1 MEQRR
6 AVPPTRATLPIRK
19 HLMAPG
25 RAMNRPNQPTSPDRS
40 SFRKSL
46 SAPALHPSRALQ
58 ETTKPRHRQKGPD
71 SANEELDL
79 SPLGS
84 FFPALEL
91 CRVSG
96 RYAAVILL
104 SLRESESS
112 CEMEFAQD
120 TYIGSLTDPY
130 FEEGADILQGA
141 LRQVLRGRCQHRAT
155 PVLGGDPEARWQPL
169 HRPSGKGD
177 FPPHWAADSN
187 QPAGY

>member
-6 AVPPTRATLPIRK
+6 AAAPPLRATLPIRK

-79 SPLGS
+79 SPLRS
-84 FFPALEL
+84 FFRSTRFA
-91 CRVSG
+91 RVSG
-96 RYAAVILL
+96 
-104 SLRESESS
+104 
-112 CEMEFAQD
+112 
-120 TYIGSLTDPY
+120 LT
-130 FEEGADILQGA
+130 
-141 LRQVLRGRCQHRAT
+141 RQ
-155 PVLGGDPEARWQPL
+155 
-169 HRPSGKGD
+169 
-177 FPPHWAADSN
+177 
-187 QPAGY
+187 